1 MNANRLSGVD
11 THAAEPVFS
20 FRGVVLFPNE
30 IEGQTDS
37 LGKKTGQISGL
48 SYLPGGRRDL

>member
-20 FRGVVLFPNE
+20 FRGLFFF
-30 IEGQTDS
+30 Q
-37 LGKKTGQISGL
+37 KK
-48 SYLPGGRRDL
+48 